1 MPVSDQTPNVII
13 IDSSENP
20 MEVSGGQP
28 VPNGTKGLLAVGI
41 QSNGTAS
48 YLSLDSAG
56 FLRITGSVSQT
67 GAYTVTGSVTVSNTV
82 AITGSVGLTN
92 FPVTQSITGSVGI
105 SGVPTVTGSVTVAN
119 QINVTG
125 SIAVTNVPA
134 VTGSV
139 SVLNTVTITARTL
152 AGSGTLAP
160 FTGSLVGGKD
170 ASGNFQPLAVTTGGF
185 LFVSGNVSASIVGT
199 PTVTGSVTV
208 PNTVT
213 VTGSVGVTNFP
224 ATQSVTGTVGISGT
238 PTVTGSVSVLNAVTV
253 TGSVATTIVNPTL
266 AGTGS
271 LSPTTGSLVGGK
283 DISGNFQPFAVT
295 TGGVQFISGAV
306 SASIVG
312 TPTVTGSITVP
323 NTVAVTGSVG
333 ISGTPTITGSIS
345 VLNTVNVAFA
355 DPAEGITGSIPPSRA
370 IFIGGYDAGS
380 VVMRALSVDTT
391 GKLNVNATAAGSP
404 NVGGT
409 GSAAPT
415 SASLGGAVDG
425 SGILRP
431 FLSDNSGRQIVQMF
445 NTGSITGSV
454 GVNGLTFASGALA
467 VFISGTSVTDA
478 YQSGSVGSLNA
489 AVTIALSGNTG
500 CGFHLVSSS
509 LSGAITPEISFDN
522 GQTWVATGFFNVDTK
537 GLSDTLAF
545 TSASIAN
552 QSFAIMAPAGADLA
566 RIRVSNYVSGL
577 ANIRLNASLMH
588 PQVQY
593 VSMLDGRRSTYS
605 ATNNPIA
612 SAALATDIAIL
623 FGSPTKIIRLT
634 RLQVYMTRTT
644 AGAGNISLIKRTSRN
659 TAGTQL
665 AMSKVRYDSRAA
677 TSTATAAYYS
687 ANPTVGT
694 QEGVI
699 RIYRGIIP
707 AAATLINNPIIDWE
721 WGNGSSSALILN
733 NEFEG
738 FAVNLDGVTFTG
750 GTFSVCFEWTEE

>member
-1 MPVSDQTPNVII
+1 
-13 IDSSENP
+13 
-20 MEVSGGQP
+20 
-28 VPNGTKGLLAVGI
+28 
-41 QSNGTAS
+41 
-48 YLSLDSAG
+48 
-56 FLRITGSVSQT
+56 
-67 GAYTVTGSVTVSNTV
+67 
-82 AITGSVGLTN
+82 
-92 FPVTQSITGSVGI
+92 
-105 SGVPTVTGSVTVAN
+105 
-119 QINVTG
+119 
-125 SIAVTNVPA
+125 
-134 VTGSV
+134 
-139 SVLNTVTITARTL
+139 L
-152 AGSGTLAP
+152 AGSGALAP

-170 ASGNFQPLAVTTGGF
+170 TSGNFQPLAVTTGGF

-238 PTVTGSVSVLNAVTV
+238 PTVTGS
-253 TGSVATTIVNPTL
+253 
-266 AGTGS
+266 
-271 LSPTTGSLVGGK
+271 
-283 DISGNFQPFAVT
+283 
-295 TGGVQFISGAV
+295 
-306 SASIVG
+306 
-312 TPTVTGSITVP
+312 ITVP

-355 DPAEGITGSIPPSRA
+355 DPAEGITGSAPPSRA

-380 VVMRALSVDTT
+380 VVMRALSVDAT
-391 GKLNVNATAAGSP
+391 GKLNVNATAAGAT

-431 FLSDNSGRQIVQMF
+431 LLSDNSGRQIVQIF

-467 VFISGTSVTDA
+467 VFVSGTLVPDA

-489 AVTIALSGNTG
+489 AITIALSGNTG

-509 LSGAITPEISFDN
+509 LSGAITPEISFDG

-605 ATNNPIA
+605 AVNNPIA

-644 AGAGNISLIKRTSRN
+644 AGVGDISFVKRTSRN
-659 TAGTQL
+659 TAGTQI
-665 AMSKVRYDSRAA
+665 AMSKVRYDSGAA

-707 AAATLINNPIIDWE
+707 AAATLINNPIINWE

-738 FAVNLDGVTFTG
+738 FAVNLGGVTFAG

>member
-82 AITGSVGLTN
+82 AITGSVG
-92 FPVTQSITGSVGI
+92 I

-119 QINVTG
+119 QLNVTG

-283 DISGNFQPFAVT
+283 DASGNFQPFAVT

-312 TPTVTGSITVP
+312 VPTVTGSITVP

-380 VVMRALSVDTT
+380 VAMRALSVDAT

-425 SGILRP
+425 SGILRSL
-431 FLSDNSGRQIVQMF
+431 LSDNSGRQIVQIF
-445 NTGSITGSV
+445 NTASITGSV
-454 GVNGLTFASGALA
+454 GLSQTATVTGSITVPNTVVITGSVGIVDSTFDATNGGAVPA
-467 VFISGTSVTDA
+467 RIAIVGGISGSTAVGIRTNN
-478 YQSGSVGSLNA
+478 SGSVVTESQEEKTFVIRSTSTALGNNKSMLSL
-489 AVTIALSGNTG
+489 
-500 CGFHLVSSS
+500 
-509 LSGAITPEISFDN
+509 
-522 GQTWVATGFFNVDTK
+522 
-537 GLSDTLAF
+537 
-545 TSASIAN
+545 
-552 QSFAIMAPAGADLA
+552 
-566 RIRVSNYVSGL
+566 
-577 ANIRLNASLMH
+577 LNASISSFIQLKEVYIINVQTSAVTGIIAIFELFRFTGH
-588 PQVQY
+588 SAGTLLTPQPYDTADVMDAN
-593 VSMLDGRRSTYS
+593 VTARTGATITGES
-605 ATNNPIA
+605 ATSMARWLWSSDEWGPGTLDEEGHEHTFQNLLPAWAHRSPN
-612 SAALATDIAIL
+612 SKAIL
-623 FGSPTKIIRLT
+623 LRPGQGIHLKHVVNS
-634 RLQVYMTRTT
+634 
-644 AGAGNISLIKRTSRN
+644 
-659 TAGTQL
+659 TAGTFDI
-665 AMSKVRYDSRAA
+665 VF
-677 TSTATAAYYS
+677 
-687 ANPTVGT
+687 VFT
-694 QEGVI
+694 Q
-699 RIYRGIIP
+699 R
-707 AAATLINNPIIDWE
+707 
-721 WGNGSSSALILN
+721 
-733 NEFEG
+733 
-738 FAVNLDGVTFTG
+738 
-750 GTFSVCFEWTEE
+750 

>member
-92 FPVTQSITGSVGI
+92 FPVTQSITGSV
-105 SGVPTVTGSVTVAN
+105 TVAN
-119 QINVTG
+119 QLNVTG
-125 SIAVTNVPA
+125 SIAVTNVPT

-139 SVLNTVTITARTL
+139 SVLNTVAITNRTL
-152 AGSGTLAP
+152 AGSGALSP

-238 PTVTGSVSVLNAVTV
+238 PTVTGS
-253 TGSVATTIVNPTL
+253 
-266 AGTGS
+266 
-271 LSPTTGSLVGGK
+271 
-283 DISGNFQPFAVT
+283 
-295 TGGVQFISGAV
+295 
-306 SASIVG
+306 
-312 TPTVTGSITVP
+312 ITVP

-355 DPAEGITGSIPPSRA
+355 DPAEGITGSTPPSRA

-467 VFISGTSVTDA
+467 VFISGTSVVDA

-509 LSGAITPEISFDN
+509 LSGSITPEISFDN

-537 GLSDTLAF
+537 GLSDTLVF

-593 VSMLDGRRSTYS
+593 VSMLDGKRRTYS
-605 ATNNPIA
+605 AVNNPIA
-612 SAALATDIAIL
+612 SAALATDIAVL

-634 RLQVYMTRTT
+634 RLQVYMTQTT
-644 AGAGNISLIKRTSRN
+644 AGVGNISFIKRTSRN

-665 AMSKVRYDSRAA
+665 AMSKVRYDSRTA

-707 AAATLINNPIIDWE
+707 AAATLINNPIINWE

-738 FAVNLDGVTFTG
+738 FAVNLGGVTFTG